1 MFFFQYF
8 SSFPISKQR
17 KLKVFTCINKR
28 FCTLFRLWWGQRNP
42 PGTTGTCIRALL
54 SRSSGEMKF
63 DSSSCMLK
71 PIYFAF
77 VKTMLEFF
85 FLQTT
90 HFVKSRANSP
100 RPTSKIIAMIA
111 FRRAILKKANPVVS
125 LHAHRLFS
133 GRACS
138 CKKDP
143 CLNTLPLSLPASML
157 ASQRFTALIKCK
169 FISFTGFSNIM
180 EYIYFFHYS

>member
-1 MFFFQYF
+1 
-8 SSFPISKQR
+8 
-17 KLKVFTCINKR
+17 
-28 FCTLFRLWWGQRNP
+28 
-42 PGTTGTCIRALL
+42 
-54 SRSSGEMKF
+54 MKF

-71 PIYFAF
+71 PVYFAF
-77 VKTMLEFF
+77 VKTMLEF

-90 HFVKSRANSP
+90 HFVKSRAHSP

-111 FRRAILKKANPVVS
+111 LRHAILMKANPVVS

-143 CLNTLPLSLPASML
+143 CSHTHTHTQQQQQP
-157 ASQRFTALIKCK
+157 KV
-169 FISFTGFSNIM
+169 
-180 EYIYFFHYS
+180 YIYGYDRIDCLINHDIRQSHPSALQELHISDLITMIFET

>member
-1 MFFFQYF
+1 MFFFLYF
-8 SSFPISKQR
+8 SSFPISKK

-71 PIYFAF
+71 PVYFAF

-85 FLQTT
+85 FCKLHILLNHEQIRQDQRAKQSLWWLWDAPFWRRQTLWWASM
-90 HFVKSRANSP
+90 H
-100 RPTSKIIAMIA
+100 IARSA
-111 FRRAILKKANPVVS
+111 VA
-125 LHAHRLFS
+125 HAH
-133 GRACS
+133 A
-138 CKKDP
+138 KKTP
-143 CLNTLPLSLPASML
+143 VATEAFYVNCLRSVPAFAGCFLELNDVYWVLRCTDMFFMVSW
-157 ASQRFTALIKCK
+157 
-169 FISFTGFSNIM
+169 
-180 EYIYFFHYS
+180 YF